1 MEVIK
6 GSVVVKV
13 SDEELK
19 ALDKTRDLLDS
30 LISLEVDLENMEG
43 YNSDIL
49 DDLTNNDSLEYLY
62 GELGYLYSQLSSKK
76 GILEIKPE
84 Y

>member
-19 ALDKTRDLLDS
+19 ALDKVRDLFDS
-30 LISLEVDLENMEG
+30 LMGLEEELDDMEG
-43 YNSDIL
+43 YNSDAL
-49 DDLTNNDSLEYLY
+49 DDLRKNASFNSLYNELSYLY
-62 GELGYLYSQLSSKK
+62 CKLSSKK

>member
-19 ALDKTRDLLDS
+19 ALDKVRDLFDS
-30 LISLEVDLENMEG
+30 LMGLEEELDDMEG
-43 YNSDIL
+43 YNSDAL